1 MPLINQQIYSS
12 LQVLDYIYKKFK
24 LGNFFMQHYLNIFA
38 LTLSALLSETISQV
52 YMYFNSLQDFII
64 RITN

>member
-1 MPLINQQIYSS
+1 
-12 LQVLDYIYKKFK
+12 
-24 LGNFFMQHYLNIFA
+24 MQHYLNIFA